1 MLAKLTVSSTSN
13 LPPNN
18 REIETHS
25 PLETVS
31 IVLVGFVVLS
41 VIAAAIYEHFYK
53 RNKPSL
59 RPKLSAKISC
69 QECYYFSCNH
79 YVKCAIHPDNVLTD
93 RAINCR
99 DYSSSN

>member
-1 MLAKLTVSSTSN
+1 MLAKLTISSTSN

-18 REIETHS
+18 REIEAHS

-41 VIAAAIYEHFYK
+41 AIAAAIYEHFSK

-59 RPKLSAKISC
+59 SPKLSAKVLC
-69 QECYYFSCNH
+69 HECYYFSYNH
-79 YVKCAIHPDNVLTD
+79 YVKCALHPDKVLTD
-93 RAINCR
+93 QAIDCR
-99 DYSSSN
+99 DYSSPN